1 MPFGLKKFVRAVSP
15 FIRGNNASTQQTNQ
29 DDNDTEVDYSK
40 YDWDLSQTD
49 LKVAL
54 KSFYKQYNPE
64 KSFIVGE
71 ILQKYE
77 GEEIILL
84 QQLCERYNLTVE
96 DMQQFLDQAPMKDHL
111 FEENLKKE
119 KTRRASATKTSIF
132 ARRPSFSASVN
143 SEENNNTTNT
153 NKPSPK
159 GKHAL
164 ARTNSENTLEE
175 TTKTKTENNPQR
187 RKSTTTGRANTTT
200 ANKDFETNSLS
211 EIESQKSGTNP
222 SSQQKI
228 QNFYWDLSDVDVGQ
242 ALKLLYKE
250 MNPKKSPNTAA
261 LDQKSNKEILN
272 LLRQLCKRHCLTE
285 SEMDVYLRK
294 AVRKSH
300 SAAPVDEDEEDPAL
314 LEFEMEI
321 EKPKRI
327 TNERRPS
334 TSYYHER
341 STSSHPQNQRSSSPN
356 PNQSLLSKTFPSQD
370 DREEEDNDR
379 RHHHVNEVQSPPPP
393 PPPPRSVSKNH
404 PPLSHPPHH
413 QQQQQ
418 QQHPHQQQQPHHST
432 NVVTGKNFAPF
443 SQNSGDQYEE
453 LVLNEN
459 EEQQH
464 LHHYPQHPGAEDD
477 GVNRFSVD
485 HLKPMLPNGT
495 RFSYGPI
502 LREMKSSNTSSKT
515 GNNKSDDSEEET
527 VEQLQQ
533 RTLVKSSKH
542 LLINNS
548 SHENSNNQHSS
559 MNRLFSL
566 SEEVKSTSA
575 VHALAEPN
583 KKNMLNTPTTN
594 TTNNNNVNS
603 PELASFRNE
612 LEKTKQQILEMTK
625 ENQLVLS
632 MIKNNNPSSALS
644 VTSREQVMVPTENKG
659 VQADDIH
666 TKTELMK
673 LRNQIL
679 VLEGKRENHFYI
691 FAFFS

>member
-29 DDNDTEVDYSK
+29 DDNDSEVDYSK
-40 YDWDLSQTD
+40 YDWDFSQTD

-96 DMQQFLDQAPMKDHL
+96 DMQQFLDQAPLKDHL

-119 KTRRASATKTSIF
+119 KTRRASAAKPSIF

-143 SEENNNTTNT
+143 SEENNTNANT

-159 GKHAL
+159 GRNTL

-187 RKSTTTGRANTTT
+187 RKSTTTGRANTT

-250 MNPKKSPNTAA
+250 MNPKKSPNIAA

-300 SAAPVDEDEEDPAL
+300 NAPVEEEEEDPAL

-356 PNQSLLSKTFPSQD
+356 PTQSLLSKTFPSQD
-370 DREEEDNDR
+370 DEEHED
-379 RHHHVNEVQSPPPP
+379 RHANAVQSPPPP

-404 PPLSHPPHH
+404 PPLSHPPHQH
-413 QQQQQ
+413 PQQQ
-418 QQHPHQQQQPHHST
+418 PQPHHST

-464 LHHYPQHPGAEDD
+464 HHYPHHPGAEED

-502 LREMKSSNTSSKT
+502 LREMKSSNASSKT

-527 VEQLQQ
+527 VEQLQ
-533 RTLVKSSKH
+533 RTTLVKSSKH
-542 LLINNS
+542 LLINNHS
-548 SHENSNNQHSS
+548 NENSNTQHNS

-583 KKNMLNTPTTN
+583 KSNNMLGTPANTSM
-594 TTNNNNVNS
+594 TNNNNVNS

-644 VTSREQVMVPTENKG
+644 VTSREQVIVPTENKG
-659 VQADDIH
+659 VQADDIQ

-679 VLEGKRENHFYI
+679 VLEGKEGKDYLFDCL
-691 FAFFS
+691 